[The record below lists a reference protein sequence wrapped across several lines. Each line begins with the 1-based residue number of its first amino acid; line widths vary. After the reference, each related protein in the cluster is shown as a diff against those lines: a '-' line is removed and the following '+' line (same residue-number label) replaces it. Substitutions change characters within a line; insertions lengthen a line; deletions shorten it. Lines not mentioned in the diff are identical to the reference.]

1 MITRTTGAR
10 CGGFRGGA
18 GVNPGRAGGF
28 VGPSLRLWM
37 RLCTVYELTVDT
49 IPFLRSL
56 NNEDFPW
63 HVHLR
68 RRRNVNPPA

>member
-1 MITRTTGAR
+1 
-10 CGGFRGGA
+10 
-18 GVNPGRAGGF
+18 
-28 VGPSLRLWM
+28 M